1 MSQFLISVIAFIV
14 ALGILVAVHEFG
26 HFWVARKLGVKVL
39 RFSIGFGK
47 PIWGIRFRND
57 PTEYVVA
64 AIPLGGYVKM
74 LDERE
79 GEVAPEERHLAFNNQ
94 SVWTRIAIVC
104 AGPAANFLLAIA
116 VYALVFVIGI
126 TGIKPVIGGVDE
138 NSHAQRAGFVAGEQI
153 IAVGKNKV
161 ETWQDA
167 RLAILEIVI
176 EQDIVEIA
184 VIDSQG
190 NSRSRMIDLSGHKLL
205 KDHGDIIDMLG
216 FRLWEPVLAPVIHEI
231 IVGGAAENAGLLPG
245 DRIVSV
251 DGIAIT
257 DWRQWASYVR
267 QRPNQEIALAILRG
281 GQPLELIIT
290 PAQRQTE
297 DGVIGQVG
305 ATVALPADAY
315 ADHRVMV
322 RYNPAVALVKG
333 LQKTW
338 DMTLLTF
345 RMIGKLIT
353 GSASPKN
360 ISGPITIAEFAG
372 KSATIG
378 LSYFLDLLAII
389 SVSLAVLNILPIP
402 LLDGGHLLY
411 YIVEIIKGSPVSERI
426 QLVGQ
431 NIGILILACLMSLA
445 FYNDITRLLG

>member
-1 MSQFLISVIAFIV
+1 MSQFFISIVAFIV

-57 PTEYVVA
+57 PTEYVIA

-94 SVWTRIAIVC
+94 SVWSRIVIVC
-104 AGPAANFLLAIA
+104 AGPAANILLAIL

-126 TGIKPVIGGVDE
+126 TGIKPVIGGVNE
-138 NSHAQRAGFVAGEQI
+138 NSFAERAGFSAGEQI
-153 IAVGKNKV
+153 VAVGTDKV

-167 RLAILEIVI
+167 RLAILETVI
-176 EQDIVEIA
+176 ERDTIEIA
-184 VIDSQG
+184 VIDNNG
-190 NSRSRMIDLSGHKLL
+190 DSRLKTIDLAGRKLL
-205 KDHGDIIDMLG
+205 QDHGDIIDMLG
-216 FRLWEPVLAPVIHEI
+216 FRLWEPVLEPVIHEVI
-231 IVGGAAENAGLLPG
+231 AGGAADKTGLLSG
-245 DRIVSV
+245 DRIMSV
-251 DGIAIT
+251 DGIAVN
-257 DWRQWASYVR
+257 DWRQWASHVR
-267 QRPNQEIALAILRG
+267 QRPQQEIVLTILRNE
-281 GQPLELIIT
+281 QSLELSII
-290 PAQRQTE
+290 PASHQTE
-297 DGVIGQVG
+297 DGIIGLVG
-305 ATVALPADAY
+305 ATVAVPTDAY
-315 ADHRVMV
+315 ADHRVLV
-322 RYNPAVALVKG
+322 RYNPVVALAKG

-372 KSATIG
+372 KSASIG

-411 YIVEIIKGSPVSERI
+411 YIVEFIKGSPVSERI

>member
-1 MSQFLISVIAFIV
+1 MITLLAFVGAIA
-14 ALGILVAVHEFG
+14 LLVVFHELG
-26 HFWVARKLGVKVL
+26 HFWVARRCGVKVL
-39 RFSIGFGK
+39 RFSVGFGK
-47 PIWGIRFRND
+47 VVYSKRFVNSD
-57 PTEYVVA
+57 TEWVIS

-94 SVWTRIAIVC
+94 SVWSRIAIVC
-104 AGPAANFLLAIA
+104 AGPAANILLAIL

-126 TGIKPVIGGVDE
+126 TGIKPVIGGVNE
-138 NSHAQRAGFVAGEQI
+138 KSYAQRAGFAAGEQI
-153 IAVGKNKV
+153 VAVGSTKV

-167 RLAILEIVI
+167 RLAILETVI
-176 EQDIVEIA
+176 ERDAVEIA
-184 VIDSQG
+184 VIDSHG
-190 NSRSRMIDLSGHKLL
+190 NNRIRTIDLAGRKLL
-205 KDHGDIIDMLG
+205 QEHGDIIDMLG
-216 FRLWEPVLAPVIHEI
+216 FRLWEPVLEPVIHEI
-231 IVGGAAENAGLLPG
+231 VAGGAAERTGLLPG
-245 DRIVSV
+245 DRILSV
-251 DGIAIT
+251 DGIAVN
-257 DWRQWASYVR
+257 DWRQWASHVR
-267 QRPNQEIALAILRG
+267 QRPQQEIALTILRNERS
-281 GQPLELIIT
+281 LELTIT
-290 PAQRQTE
+290 PASHQTE
-297 DGVIGQVG
+297 DGVIGLVG
-305 ATVALPADAY
+305 ATVAVPADAY
-315 ADHRVMV
+315 ADYRVLV
-322 RYNPAVALVKG
+322 RYNPIVAFAKG
-333 LQKTW
+333 LQKTR

-389 SVSLAVLNILPIP
+389 SISLAVLNILPIP

-411 YIVEIIKGSPVSERI
+411 YIVEIIKGSPVSERV